1 MYDCSYCYLKG
12 AFKNTNVPVIFVN
25 YDDMKEQILKV
36 VQETRNTL
44 SEDTP
49 IWFYTSDHS
58 DNLAIDH
65 LSEFTS
71 NFFPFFDTLPNV
83 KMEIRTKSANVSR
96 ILKLKPSANV
106 EVAFSLNPT
115 EVIEKYELK
124 TPALDMR
131 IAAINTLIDAGWQVG
146 VRFLPLLEIEN
157 YQEIYPKFVEYVV
170 SKIDFDK
177 VYSVFIG

>member
-25 YDDMKEQILKV
+25 YDDMKAQILKV
-36 VQETRNTL
+36 VQETRNTM
-44 SEDTP
+44 SEETP

-58 DNLAIDH
+58 DNLAIDY
-65 LSEFTS
+65 LSEFTT

-106 EVAFSLNPT
+106 EVAFSLNPS

-131 IAAINTLIDAGWQVG
+131 IAAINTLIDAGWQV
-146 VRFLPLLEIEN
+146 
-157 YQEIYPKFVEYVV
+157 
-170 SKIDFDK
+170 
-177 VYSVFIG
+177 